1 MAETKDARLARIHD
15 EALRR
20 FNAIQFALQ
29 DERRQCLDDRRFYS
43 IAGAQWEGPLK
54 QQFENRPRLEVN

>member
-20 FNAIQFALQ
+20 FNTIQFALQ
-29 DERRQCLDDRRFYS
+29 DERRQCLDDRRF
-43 IAGAQWEGPLK
+43 
-54 QQFENRPRLEVN
+54 